1 LGTRRYAL
9 AALLVAVAIVAT
21 TSGCDLPPAQPPP
34 RLWTMFDLEPLYD
47 QLGSSGAIAD
57 GYGVPGG
64 LPLSSIL
71 ASGSSN
77 PQLAI
82 GNTFTLG
89 YRDAYVTTEVWA
101 GFPQVWAQPMYIA
114 VVTWAADGTVTY
126 PGGATKPTFIFS
138 VGPHSAFYSPYWRGI
153 YFEVPADTAPDA
165 FTSSRQVL
173 DAQLPMHEGPGWV
186 APLVPGPVAVLPDP
200 IDPARLSQPKTVQ
213 GWLDG
218 QPISA
223 LNFGTGTFQ
232 WDASFVV
239 AETPLFVMMM
249 RDASGDPVPLGSP
262 SVGGEGP
269 LFSATPAQIAGPG
282 QPRYGSYWRLYT
294 ALAPQSARVFAPPQS
309 PLNAVVA
316 GKGVPVVADD
326 GYGADVLAAPL
337 ADIAGFVGRIAL
349 NPACFASLSQLDPQS
364 GAGSCVWLDS
374 QGAIETNIGGPG
386 IDRTDLLVTCP
397 FVNYQETPVKL
408 P

>member
-1 LGTRRYAL
+1 
-9 AALLVAVAIVAT
+9 
-21 TSGCDLPPAQPPP
+21 
-34 RLWTMFDLEPLYD
+34 MFDLEPLYD
-47 QLGSSGAIAD
+47 PNNPTATIAD

-64 LPLSSIL
+64 LPLGSIL
-71 ASGSSN
+71 ASDASG
-77 PQLAI
+77 PHLAI
-82 GNTFTLG
+82 GNTFTLD

-114 VVTWAADGTVTY
+114 VATWAPDGSVTY

-138 VGPHSAFYSPYWRGI
+138 VGPGSTFYSPYWRAI
-153 YFEVPADTAPDA
+153 YFEVPPDTAPDA
-165 FTSSRQVL
+165 FTSARQVL

-186 APLVPGPVAVLPDP
+186 APLVPGPVDVVIDP
-200 IDPARLSQPKTVQ
+200 IDPNRIAQPKTVT

-218 QPISA
+218 QQISA

-232 WDASFVV
+232 WDATFLVT
-239 AETPLFVMMM
+239 ETPLFVMMM
-249 RDASGDPVPLGSP
+249 RDASGDPVPLGMP

-269 LFSATPAQIAGPG
+269 LFSGAPAQIAGPG

-294 ALAPQSARVFAPPQS
+294 ALAPPKARVFAPPQWPPS
-309 PLNAVVA
+309 ATLA

-326 GYGADVLAAPL
+326 GYGADVLAAPVADL
-337 ADIAGFVGRIAL
+337 ADFLGRIAL
-349 NPACFASLSQLDPQS
+349 NPECFASLNQLDPQS
-364 GAGSCVWLDS
+364 GAGACVYLDS
-374 QGAIETNIGGPG
+374 QGAIEANVGGQG

-397 FVNYQETPVKL
+397 FVNYRDTPVIL

>member
-1 LGTRRYAL
+1 VGTRRYAL
-9 AALLVAVAIVAT
+9 AALLAAMA
-21 TSGCDLPPAQPPP
+21 GCDLPAAQPRP
-34 RLWTMFDLEPLYD
+34 RLWTLFDLEPLYT
-47 QLGSSGAIAD
+47 QLGPSGAIAD

-71 ASGSSN
+71 ASDPTS

-101 GFPQVWAQPMYIA
+101 GFPQVWAQPLYIA

-126 PGGATKPTFIFS
+126 PAGATKPTFIFS

-153 YFEVPADTAPDA
+153 YFEVPPDTAADA
-165 FTSSRQVL
+165 FTSARQVL

-186 APLVPGPVAVLPDP
+186 APLVPGPITVIPDP
-200 IDPARLSQPKTVQ
+200 IDGARISQPKTVQ

-232 WDASFVV
+232 WDATFVV

-249 RDASGDPVPLGSP
+249 RDTSGDPVPLGIP

-269 LFSATPAQIAGPG
+269 LFSGAPAQIAGPG
-282 QPRYGSYWRLYT
+282 QPRYGSYWRLFT
-294 ALAPQSARVFAPPQS
+294 ALAPQSARVFVPPQS
-309 PLNAVVA
+309 PLHDVVA
-316 GKGVPVVADD
+316 AKGVPVADD
-326 GYGADVLAAPL
+326 RYGADVLAAPL
-337 ADIAGFVGRIAL
+337 ADIADFVGKIAL
-349 NPACFASLSQLDPQS
+349 NPDCFATLNQLDPQS
-364 GAGSCVWLDS
+364 GAGACVWLDS
-374 QGAIETNIGGPG
+374 QGALEANIGSAG

-397 FVNYQETPVKL
+397 FVNYQDMPVKL